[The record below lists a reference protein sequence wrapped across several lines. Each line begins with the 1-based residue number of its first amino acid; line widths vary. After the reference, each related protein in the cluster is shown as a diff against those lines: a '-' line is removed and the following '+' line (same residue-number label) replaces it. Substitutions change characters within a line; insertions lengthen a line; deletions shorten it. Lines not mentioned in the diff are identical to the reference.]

1 MNPIEAIEAIEAI
14 KISWREFE
22 ECPFPHHSRTKDMT
36 VDLALVDGDIA
47 GCVQTFVEDGTLSDE
62 HIKALRRCI
71 GGLLDLRARCTADD
85 AVQKLYIAQLL
96 AMAKQVLDA
105 VNA

>member
-1 MNPIEAIEAIEAI
+1 
-14 KISWREFE
+14 
-22 ECPFPHHSRTKDMT
+22 MT

-71 GGLLDLRARCTADD
+71 GGLLDLRARCTAD